1 MECPYCHTENRNDR
15 ELCYHCNKDISMLRL
30 IVNKARHHYN
40 LALEHAERHR
50 YYEAIAELQNALDL
64 DAQLVDARVVL
75 GTVYA
80 RLNRPDDAREQ
91 WEKALGV
98 SKIQEKA
105 HKYLTEQRR
114 LRPYSGALRRLR
126 VILGGFAATV
136 AICMILLVVLLWPNR
151 PAEVLDQAWQEY
163 RSDHLAGA
171 KSALGHLARPMKD
184 TALELSVQSLE
195 YAIDRTSQEALTA
208 VERYRRE
215 GNLPRAIEVARAHLG
230 RRPPQRELQ
239 MFQGLLEQI
248 RGELLDEVHQ
258 RIAEASESRGQLDR
272 ARVTALN
279 FLDRFPGASER
290 EGLLRDLARAEVHYA
305 TLRIGTIRDIYGAN
319 RDYESARLALRSLR
333 TELEEFAFAQQMANL
348 APIRE
353 EIQSLLGRVNQEE
366 FTSCLDAAREALAA
380 GRLED
385 AATALAAARRIS
397 ATVAPE
403 ALPAQVALEDTL
415 FRVQQE
421 HILAQLHRRAIH
433 RDWEGVLAEAER
445 VSTATL
451 TRETREHVDEAT
463 RLARRARAVAAYQ
476 WLMREASRIE
486 AGDIPTEEAGE
497 VLARAQ
503 RVLQDLPAT
512 LYPAALDD
520 ALFAQVV
527 AYRALGKEAEAET
540 ALERLRAARPRSR
553 HLSSLSTLVP
563 SDAESLPPPEG

>member
-15 ELCYHCNKDISMLRL
+15 EMCYHCGKDISMPRL

-50 YYEAIAELQNALDL
+50 YFEAIAELQNALDL
-64 DAQLVDARVVL
+64 DAHLVEARVVL

-80 RLNRPDDAREQ
+80 RLNRPDEAREQ

-98 SKIQEKA
+98 SKIHEKA

-126 VILGGFAATV
+126 LILGGFAAV
-136 AICMILLVVLLWPNR
+136 VGVCVILLVALLWPNR
-151 PAEVLDQAWQEY
+151 PAELLDQAWREY

-184 TALELSVQSLE
+184 TALELSAQSLE
-195 YAIDRTSQEALTA
+195 YAIDRTSQEAFA
-208 VERYRRE
+208 AIERYRRE
-215 GNLPRAIEVARAHLG
+215 GNSARAIEVARSHLG

-239 MFQGLLEQI
+239 AIQGLLGQI

-258 RIAEASESRGQLDR
+258 RLSDAWESRARLDR
-272 ARVTALN
+272 ARATIQN

-290 EGLLRDLARAEVHYA
+290 DELLRDLARAEVRYA
-305 TLRIGTIRDIYGAN
+305 ALGIATIRDRYAKH
-319 RDYESARLALRSLR
+319 RDFESARLALRALAS
-333 TELEEFAFAQQMANL
+333 EVNEFALARRTDEL

-353 EIQSLLGRVNQEE
+353 DVEALLGRVNQEE
-366 FTSCLDAAREALAA
+366 FATHVDSGREALAA

-385 AATALAAARRIS
+385 AAAALASARRSS
-397 ATVAPE
+397 AGVAPE
-403 ALPAQVALEDTL
+403 MLPSLTALEETL
-415 FRVQQE
+415 FKAQQE
-421 HILAQLHRRAIH
+421 HILAQLRRRAIH
-433 RDWEGVLAEAER
+433 RDWEGVLAEADR
-445 VSTATL
+445 VSTAAL
-451 TRETREHVDEAT
+451 AREARAQVDEAA

-476 WLMREASRIE
+476 WLMREAARIE
-486 AGDIPTEEAGE
+486 AGEITEQEADE
-497 VLARAQ
+497 ALTQAQ
-503 RVLQDLPAT
+503 RVLDDLPTT

-527 AYRALGKEAEAET
+527 AWRVLGDEAEAQT

-553 HLSSLSTLVP
+553 HLSSLSPGIP
-563 SDAESLPPPEG
+563 SEVENLAPPEG